1 MKNIQLRVLVVD
13 DIETNRKVL
22 SRMVGILGY
31 RFDTA
36 SNGEDSVNMTE
47 SAAMN
52 GDPFALVLMDVA
64 MPGKYDG
71 LQATERLRGSTVPGV
86 RDITVVAVTA
96 HMMDIVEDRARVC
109 GINRCLAKPVKK
121 NELKEVLSSCELTY
135 CT

>member
-1 MKNIQLRVLVVD
+1 
-13 DIETNRKVL
+13 
-22 SRMVGILGY
+22 
-31 RFDTA
+31 
-36 SNGEDSVNMTE
+36 MTE

-121 NELKEVLSSCELTY
+121 NELKEVLSSCEMIQHKGVQANFEH
-135 CT
+135 